1 MLQLSSCYLSL
12 VSFAFSQS
20 IFFSC
25 SSTKRATKV
34 LFVCCNNF
42 GVYCKV
48 ATESADAA
56 AAADAVQRSAVE
68 HSMMPVKALTVSNFW
83 LLFDRIRMEFVISGW
98 SFFLFPFVSPRLA
111 RYLHYEFWQLVGGE
125 QKLIRWRYLR
135 EFLEQRTRFIKLIV
149 ASFL

>member
-98 SFFLFPFVSPRLA
+98 SFFPFSLRFTPSCSLFALRILA
-111 RYLHYEFWQLVGGE
+111 
-125 QKLIRWRYLR
+125 ISWRGTKTNS
-135 EFLEQRTRFIKLIV
+135 LEIFKGVFRAKN
-149 ASFL
+149 